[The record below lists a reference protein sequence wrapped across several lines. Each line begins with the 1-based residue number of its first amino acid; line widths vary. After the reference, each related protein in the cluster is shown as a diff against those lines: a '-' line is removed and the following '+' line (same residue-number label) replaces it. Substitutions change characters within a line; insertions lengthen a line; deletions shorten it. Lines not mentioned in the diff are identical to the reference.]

1 MIADV
6 ERWSLRIH
14 GRDSDRHRWVM
25 ATAHAIEQQ
34 RELPPFPGRTFSG
47 VAERRV
53 EVIRRLLA
61 S

>member
-1 MIADV
+1 
-6 ERWSLRIH
+6 
-14 GRDSDRHRWVM
+14 M